1 MLSKEQVTHFETFGF
16 LVLRNVLSRDEVDI
30 MIKESEEIFS
40 ELRQGK
46 SFTAQEREAVQPFF
60 ERKPFLHSLLA
71 DDRVYSIG
79 ESILGS
85 DFMLV
90 VTEGNLHVGDTP
102 WHAGEEARV
111 LRTVKIG
118 FYLEPLTINTG
129 SLRVIPGT
137 HKMSS
142 PDHFS
147 ILKTANKNSDFMPF
161 GVSPKEIPSYPI
173 ESDPGDLIV
182 FTESV
187 VHAAFGG
194 RDGRHQHAINFCEYP
209 KSEDLIAFTKDWYS
223 RTVNIFRPPI
233 SNINSDNARLRRMS
247 EGWLQLGFEPVNI

>member
-16 LVLRNVLSRDEVDI
+16 LVLRNVLSLDEVDI

-46 SFTAQEREAVQPFF
+46 PFTAQEREAVQPFF

-137 HKMSS
+137 HKRSS

-147 ILKTANKNSDFMPF
+147 ILKTANKNTFQI
-161 GVSPKEIPSYPI
+161 KN
-173 ESDPGDLIV
+173 L
-182 FTESV
+182 
-187 VHAAFGG
+187 
-194 RDGRHQHAINFCEYP
+194 
-209 KSEDLIAFTKDWYS
+209 
-223 RTVNIFRPPI
+223 
-233 SNINSDNARLRRMS
+233 
-247 EGWLQLGFEPVNI
+247 

>member
-46 SFTAQEREAVQPFF
+46 PFTAQEREAVQPFF

-71 DDRVYSIG
+71 DDRIYSIG

-102 WHAGEEARV
+102 WHA
-111 LRTVKIG
+111 
-118 FYLEPLTINTG
+118 
-129 SLRVIPGT
+129 
-137 HKMSS
+137 
-142 PDHFS
+142 
-147 ILKTANKNSDFMPF
+147 
-161 GVSPKEIPSYPI
+161 
-173 ESDPGDLIV
+173 
-182 FTESV
+182 
-187 VHAAFGG
+187 
-194 RDGRHQHAINFCEYP
+194 
-209 KSEDLIAFTKDWYS
+209 
-223 RTVNIFRPPI
+223 
-233 SNINSDNARLRRMS
+233 
-247 EGWLQLGFEPVNI
+247 